1 MSVDA
6 GLWNWV
12 HRANIERY
20 RRIMAT
26 PLTAIERRFVERR
39 IREEEAAL
47 RSGSAS
53 LRKTT
58 GDDGE
63 RGADSR

>member
-1 MSVDA
+1 MPVDA

-12 HRANIERY
+12 HLANIERY

-26 PLTAIERRFVERR
+26 PLTPIERRFVERR
-39 IREEEAAL
+39 IQEEEAAL
-47 RSGSAS
+47 RRGSAS
-53 LRKTT
+53 LREAP
-58 GDDGE
+58 GDRE

>member
-1 MSVDA
+1 MSDDA
-6 GLWNWV
+6 GLRTWV

-26 PLTAIERRFVERR
+26 PLTAIERQFVEQR

-47 RSGSAS
+47 R
-53 LRKTT
+53 
-58 GDDGE
+58 GE
-63 RGADSR
+63 RATLRGAAGQRNFAADSR

>member
-1 MSVDA
+1 MPVDA

-12 HRANIERY
+12 HLANIERY

-26 PLTAIERRFVERR
+26 PLSAIERRFVERR
-39 IREEEAAL
+39 IQEEEAAL

-53 LRKTT
+53 GRNAPA
-58 GDDGE
+58 DSE
-63 RGADSR
+63 RGAHSR

>member
-1 MSVDA
+1 MPVDA
-6 GLWNWV
+6 GLWRWV
-12 HRANIERY
+12 HHANIERY

-26 PLTAIERRFVERR
+26 PLTAIERRFVEQR

-47 RSGSAS
+47 RKFAS
-53 LRKTT
+53 LRKTP
-58 GDDGE
+58 GDRE